1 MKNSVSRNGRMTV
14 DADTIFV
21 MLRFTYVRKIDIIA
35 INEERGYVYIIIS

>member
-14 DADTIFV
+14 NADTIFI
-21 MLRFTYVRKIDIIA
+21 MLRFTYVWKIDIIA